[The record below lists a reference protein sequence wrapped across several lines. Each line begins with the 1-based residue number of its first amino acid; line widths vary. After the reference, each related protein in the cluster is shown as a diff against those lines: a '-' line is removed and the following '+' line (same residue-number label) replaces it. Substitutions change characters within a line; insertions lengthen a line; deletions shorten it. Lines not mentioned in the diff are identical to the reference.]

1 MASHW
6 YGNAQASQP
15 LAYQAE
21 LELLNLG
28 LCRLDAELH
37 ASQEVAAQTEAER
50 TALLD
55 EFQQLQ
61 AQVRRQGLDAWVRK
75 LARSKPMISLEQI

>member
-1 MASHW
+1 MLKPVSPSLGH
-6 YGNAQASQP
+6 

-21 LELLNLG
+21 KELLNLK

-61 AQVRRQGLDAWVRK
+61 AQVRRQGLTARLRK
-75 LARSKPMISLEQI
+75 LVRSKPILPPEQI